1 MNLIPVL
8 FISFFVTCLLGCP
21 IAVSLGVSSLITA
34 LLAGITPLAL
44 IQQMYSMLDSFTLL
58 AIPLFMLVGNIMEY
72 GEITDRLVGFANV
85 LVGHIR
91 GGLGQVNIFANL
103 IMAGISGSANADA
116 AAIGGM
122 LIPAME
128 KEGYPPEMAAA
139 INASASTMGPII
151 PPSMLMIVYG
161 AYGGVSVAA
170 MFMAGFIPGVLIAL
184 TMMTAVYVWSKKYPS
199 IHLREKRATLGE
211 IWDAFLRAIL
221 ALLVPAIVI
230 AGVLGGTFTAT
241 ESGMIAA
248 IYCFLLT
255 AFVYRTVKL
264 PDFLAILRKSLVG
277 MAHPMFCAA
286 GAGAFSYM
294 MTYLQIPKLVLKL
307 AGPIAGSYYGTMFFL
322 AILFLILGCF
332 MDAVPAIIVFLP
344 IIQELSRAAG
354 LDSLHVAIL
363 VIVTLCVGFVTPP
376 YGLTLLLSSQI
387 ADVPSTRVIKRMAL
401 FYGVFA
407 FVILIII
414 FAPDVILFLPHAFL

>member
-170 MFMAGFIPGVLIAL
+170 MFMAGFIPGV
-184 TMMTAVYVWSKKYPS
+184 
-199 IHLREKRATLGE
+199 
-211 IWDAFLRAIL
+211 
-221 ALLVPAIVI
+221 
-230 AGVLGGTFTAT
+230 
-241 ESGMIAA
+241 
-248 IYCFLLT
+248 
-255 AFVYRTVKL
+255 
-264 PDFLAILRKSLVG
+264 
-277 MAHPMFCAA
+277 
-286 GAGAFSYM
+286 
-294 MTYLQIPKLVLKL
+294 
-307 AGPIAGSYYGTMFFL
+307 
-322 AILFLILGCF
+322 
-332 MDAVPAIIVFLP
+332 
-344 IIQELSRAAG
+344 
-354 LDSLHVAIL
+354 
-363 VIVTLCVGFVTPP
+363 
-376 YGLTLLLSSQI
+376 
-387 ADVPSTRVIKRMAL
+387 
-401 FYGVFA
+401 
-407 FVILIII
+407 
-414 FAPDVILFLPHAFL
+414 